1 MYVCVCVCCMYL
13 KELRWWNR
21 TTGFLAP
28 CDHVLWEECLV
39 EEEEEE
45 EADRQRILAAVTII
59 TGKQFVTRKEMSC
72 KSH

>member
-1 MYVCVCVCCMYL
+1 MCVCVCVCSMYL

-28 CDHVLWEECLV
+28 RNHVLREKCLV

-45 EADRQRILAAVTII
+45 EEDRKTEDQPL
-59 TGKQFVTRKEMSC
+59 
-72 KSH
+72 